1 MMARGN
7 DIRPNEN
14 ACEAVKKWTVNL
26 QPCAIDFASVEAAAM
41 DHAVITV
48 DAGVRVHLEHRSTP
62 QPKSSLSIAEVS
74 KIRKSKEKKAGS
86 GSKGTI
92 PIVLSSFIR
101 PSRWW
106 AIDLVSCPQ
115 AAPDRSTG
123 DGGTNERLLVMPF
136 ACGSI
141 VIGISSNFF
150 SARGA
155 SARPPA
161 QRHYISAAA
170 DTEADSNVA
179 LVSSSS
185 FPSVPPESWATASP
199 EISMYPISRSA
210 WRRSE
215 LDLPVEDANAF
226 VLFLM
231 MLDVD
236 KATMIRRRCEL
247 PVRDFRHMNPLFIN
261 SLTIL
266 GERHHRQPSHRH
278 ANLLGS
284 HVVRPADIVT
294 IALGTSYADGLAAGI
309 WIKEQFQK
317 VYGKGMPKSRISK
330 DEKAIAADNAL
341 TMQWGSH
348 TPGFGDAKML
358 CDHEG
363 RNANAHIGYQRDFA
377 QREGTLGAVVAEES
391 PKAHGDDEALD
402 DLPESVDWE
411 ASGAVNSPQH
421 QVWFC
426 GSCWAHAAVG
436 SIEGIHKI
444 RFNVLPRLSVQEI
457 IDCAIRTKKITDE
470 FGRTYNIKVK
480 GKGCY
485 GGFPSYVYD
494 YVKKWGIV
502 SEDSY
507 RLRWIRSHG
516 KCRRDEKMDIAGFIS
531 GFVFNPPNEKSLMKA
546 VSKQPVVVLLDKPP
560 PKITNGYNGWII
572 DMDEWPPSEEHISKR
587 IRHAVLL
594 VGYGKDSEGKLF
606 WKIKN
611 SWGLNWGRRGFGY
624 LRRGV
629 ADERGVGGITQYA
642 NQTLEIEWGG
652 GDGGGEG

>member
-309 WIKEQFQK
+309 WIKEQYIYLFSDPVIMK
-317 VYGKGMPKSRISK
+317 VEMP
-330 DEKAIAADNAL
+330 
-341 TMQWGSH
+341 
-348 TPGFGDAKML
+348 ML
-358 CDHEG
+358 ILDI
-363 RNANAHIGYQRDFA
+363 R
-377 QREGTLGAVVAEES
+377 GTLLSVKALSVLWWQRRVQRPMVVWLALPFAGLSTMLGATGVLFMMSAEVAS
-391 PKAHGDDEALD
+391 LDDEALD